1 MDEQSEQLGSCP
13 ALILTAEPQGPYV
26 QNQPHNY
33 QVRRANKWN
42 KVGEPHYESHYV
54 QEINHFKG
62 ILGVELSYRD
72 RSPFSRKQN
81 APRTDNHPLRAWWA
95 CVLRPEKLC
104 ERTFS
109 AFSVSNPGF

>member
-54 QEINHFKG
+54 
-62 ILGVELSYRD
+62 
-72 RSPFSRKQN
+72 
-81 APRTDNHPLRAWWA
+81 
-95 CVLRPEKLC
+95 
-104 ERTFS
+104 
-109 AFSVSNPGF
+109 